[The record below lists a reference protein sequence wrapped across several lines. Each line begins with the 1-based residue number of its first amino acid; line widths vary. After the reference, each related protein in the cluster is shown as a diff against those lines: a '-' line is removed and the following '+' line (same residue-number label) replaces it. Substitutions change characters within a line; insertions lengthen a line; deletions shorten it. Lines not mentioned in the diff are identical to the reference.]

1 MLDSFKILIILHF
14 LKSVKYVIVNFK
26 VFLSQFC
33 DFEFFSEGS
42 YLIGSDRDKKR
53 KSTKLAKKTKKFFWR
68 VWSWLRV
75 NAGGVPNTCKS
86 NDEALAC

>member
-1 MLDSFKILIILHF
+1 MIFVVVKQFVRRLDEWSVAQANCKLYKKQQKDSIF
-14 LKSVKYVIVNFK
+14 L
-26 VFLSQFC
+26 
-33 DFEFFSEGS
+33 
-42 YLIGSDRDKKR
+42 
-53 KSTKLAKKTKKFFWR
+53 WR